1 MPARTHHRSRAAQ
14 VTAIV
19 AVIVLTIGV
28 AALAMMALTQS
39 KPEPTTALVN
49 PVPTFTLG
57 VNADAATAPPSATA
71 QTVPVFAPAEER
83 FLAVDSGV
91 MWRGVAG
98 ECGTTAPVIERS
110 TDVGVTWVDVT
121 PTYREIGQLLS
132 LEPFADGQAEA
143 VALVGAGCEPQALR
157 TFTQGEFWEP
167 YPEALASATY
177 ISPNDSGVI
186 VLAGVEVEA
195 PCDEPRGL
203 RTTDGNTALICDGAV
218 YVHSAVRP
226 SETGPDDWLAV
237 DANYA
242 VTIAASSGSIAVAH
256 VTESC
261 DGLTVTNFSA
271 EGIATEPSQCVAG
284 VDIAIPTA
292 LTIDSPEGYTLWSGD
307 SPVNVG

>member
-1 MPARTHHRSRAAQ
+1 MAARTHHRSRAAQ

-19 AVIVLTIGV
+19 AVIVLAVGV

-39 KPEPTTALVN
+39 RPEAATAPVN

-57 VNADAATAPPSATA
+57 VDADAATASPSPTT
-71 QTVPVFAPAEER
+71 QTLPAFVPAEER

-91 MWRGVAG
+91 MWRGIAG

-110 TDVGVTWVDVT
+110 TDEGATWVDVT

-143 VALVGAGCEPQALR
+143 VALVGVECEPQALR

-167 YPEALASATY
+167 YPEVLASATY
-177 ISPNDSGVI
+177 ISPAAPGTV
-186 VLAGVEVEA
+186 VLAGVEIEA
-195 PCDEPRGL
+195 PCGEPRVL
-203 RTTDGNTALICDGAV
+203 RTAGGNTALICEGAV
-218 YVHSAVRP
+218 YVHNAALASD
-226 SETGPDDWLAV
+226 TGTADWLAV
-237 DANYA
+237 DVNNP
-242 VTIAASSGSIAVAH
+242 VTVAASSGTVAVAH

-261 DGLTVTNFSA
+261 DGLSVTKFSA
-271 EGIATEPSQCVAG
+271 EGIATEPSECVAG
-284 VDIAIPTA
+284 VDIAIPAA

-307 SPVNVG
+307 SPINVG